1 MTALAHVRG
10 TSVTKAQEFNTDHI
24 DAINPDAAAIIAAA
38 LVHVP
43 FDGWTDE
50 ALVAGA
56 ADAGFSVDDVT
67 RLFPGGAVEAV
78 VMHSAMA
85 DAAMVEAFDSMSDRP
100 DRVHLMIR
108 EMILIRLDQAALH
121 KEAVRRG
128 LTLLAVPANALA
140 SARALYATV
149 DAMWRAAG
157 QRDTDISFYTKRAT
171 LAAVYSA
178 TLLAW
183 IADASGD
190 RAAIEGFL
198 DRRLRDVARLPKASA
213 PLRSALGAGQR
224 LAEGMFQIVGRARR

>member
-1 MTALAHVRG
+1 M
-10 TSVTKAQEFNTDHI
+10 TKADDLHGAYDH
-24 DAINPDAAAIIAAA
+24 AVHPDAAAIIAAS

-43 FDGWTDE
+43 FDGWTNE
-50 ALVAGA
+50 ALCAGA
-56 ADAGFSVDDVT
+56 AEAGFSADDVA
-67 RLFPGGAVEAV
+67 RLFPGGAVDAV
-78 VMHSAMA
+78 VMHSALA
-85 DAAMVEAFDSMSDRP
+85 DAAMIEAFEAMADRP

-108 EMILIRLDQAALH
+108 EMILIRLDQAAAH

-183 IADASGD
+183 IADSSGD
-190 RAAIEGFL
+190 RTVIEGFL
-198 DRRLRDVARLPKASA
+198 DRRLQDVSRIPKASA
-213 PLRSALGAGQR
+213 PLRSALNTGQR
-224 LAEGMFQIVGRARR
+224 LAEGMFQIVGRVRR

>member
-1 MTALAHVRG
+1 M
-10 TSVTKAQEFNTDHI
+10 TKADDLHGAYDHVVH
-24 DAINPDAAAIIAAA
+24 PDAAAIIAAA
-38 LVHVP
+38 LVHIP
-43 FDGWTDE
+43 FDGWTSE

-56 ADAGFSVDDVT
+56 AEAGFTADDVA
-67 RLFPGGAVEAV
+67 RLFPGGAVDAV
-78 VMHSAMA
+78 VMHSALA
-85 DAAMVEAFDSMSDRP
+85 DAAMIEAFEAMADKP

-108 EMILIRLDQAALH
+108 EMILIRLDRVAAH

-183 IADASGD
+183 IADTSGE
-190 RAAIEGFL
+190 RTVIEGFL
-198 DRRLRDVARLPKASA
+198 DRRLQDVARIPKASA
-213 PLRSALGAGQR
+213 PIRSALNTGQR
-224 LAEGMFQIVGRARR
+224 LAEGMFQIVGRVRR

>member
-1 MTALAHVRG
+1 M
-10 TSVTKAQEFNTDHI
+10 TKADDLHGAYDHVVH
-24 DAINPDAAAIIAAA
+24 PDAAAIIAAA
-38 LVHVP
+38 LVHIP
-43 FDGWTDE
+43 FDGWTSE

-56 ADAGFSVDDVT
+56 AEAGFTADDVA
-67 RLFPGGAVEAV
+67 RLFPGGAVDAV
-78 VMHSAMA
+78 VMHSALA
-85 DAAMVEAFDSMSDRP
+85 DAAMIEAFEAMADKP

-108 EMILIRLDQAALH
+108 EMILIRLDQVAAH

-183 IADASGD
+183 IADTSGE
-190 RAAIEGFL
+190 RAVIEGFL
-198 DRRLRDVARLPKASA
+198 DRRLQDVARIPKASA
-213 PLRSALGAGQR
+213 PIRSALNTGQR
-224 LAEGMFQIVGRARR
+224 LAEGMFQIVGRVRR

>member
-1 MTALAHVRG
+1 M
-10 TSVTKAQEFNTDHI
+10 TKADDLHGAYDHVVH
-24 DAINPDAAAIIAAA
+24 PDATAIIAAA
-38 LVHVP
+38 LVHIP
-43 FDGWTDE
+43 FDGWTSE

-56 ADAGFSVDDVT
+56 AEAGFTADDVA
-67 RLFPGGAVEAV
+67 RLFPGGAVDAV
-78 VMHSAMA
+78 VMHSALA
-85 DAAMVEAFDSMSDRP
+85 DAAMIEAFEAMADKP

-108 EMILIRLDQAALH
+108 EMILIRLDQVAAH

-183 IADASGD
+183 IADTSGE
-190 RAAIEGFL
+190 RAVIEGFL
-198 DRRLRDVARLPKASA
+198 DRRLQDVARIPKASA
-213 PLRSALGAGQR
+213 PIRSALNTGQR
-224 LAEGMFQIVGRARR
+224 LAEGMFQIVGRVRR

>member
-1 MTALAHVRG
+1 M
-10 TSVTKAQEFNTDHI
+10 TKADDLHGAYDHVVH
-24 DAINPDAAAIIAAA
+24 PDAAAIIAAA
-38 LVHVP
+38 LVHIP
-43 FDGWTDE
+43 FDGWTSE

-56 ADAGFSVDDVT
+56 AEAGFTADDVA
-67 RLFPGGAVEAV
+67 RLFPGGAVDAV
-78 VMHSAMA
+78 VMHSALA
-85 DAAMVEAFDSMSDRP
+85 DAAMIEAFEAMADKP

-108 EMILIRLDQAALH
+108 EMILIRLDQVAAH

-183 IADASGD
+183 IADTSGE
-190 RAAIEGFL
+190 RTVIEGFL
-198 DRRLRDVARLPKASA
+198 DRRLQDVARIPKASA
-213 PLRSALGAGQR
+213 PIRSALNTGQR
-224 LAEGMFQIVGRARR
+224 LAEGMFQIVGRVRR

>member
-1 MTALAHVRG
+1 MTREDGLHSANQYQL
-10 TSVTKAQEFNTDHI
+10 
-24 DAINPDAAAIIAAA
+24 DAEAVSIIEAA
-38 LVHVP
+38 LIHVP
-43 FDGWTDE
+43 FDGWGQE
-50 ALVAGA
+50 ALNAGA
-56 ADAGFSVDDVT
+56 ADAGFTADDVA
-67 RLFPGGAVEAV
+67 RLFPGGAVDAI

-85 DAAMVEAFDSMSDRP
+85 DAAMVAAFETMPDKP

-108 EMILIRLDQAALH
+108 AMVLIRLEQATPH

-128 LTLLAVPANALA
+128 LATLAVPNNALA

-190 RAAIEGFL
+190 PLVIEGFL
-198 DRRLRDVARLPKASA
+198 DRRLRDVSQIPKATA
-213 PLRSALGAGQR
+213 PLRSFVSTGQR
-224 LAEGMFQIVGRARR
+224 LAEGMFQVVGRARR

>member
-1 MTALAHVRG
+1 MTKTDDLHGAYDHV
-10 TSVTKAQEFNTDHI
+10 VH
-24 DAINPDAAAIIAAA
+24 PDAAAIIAAA
-38 LVHVP
+38 LVHIP
-43 FDGWTDE
+43 FDGWTSE

-56 ADAGFSVDDVT
+56 AEAGFTADDVA
-67 RLFPGGAVEAV
+67 RLFPGGAVDAV
-78 VMHSAMA
+78 VMHSALA
-85 DAAMVEAFDSMSDRP
+85 DAAMIEAFEAMADKP

-108 EMILIRLDQAALH
+108 EMILIRLDQVAAH

-183 IADASGD
+183 IADTSGE
-190 RAAIEGFL
+190 RAVIEGFL
-198 DRRLRDVARLPKASA
+198 DRRLQDVARIPKASA
-213 PLRSALGAGQR
+213 PIRSALNTGQR
-224 LAEGMFQIVGRARR
+224 LAEGMFQIVGRVRR

>member
-1 MTALAHVRG
+1 M
-10 TSVTKAQEFNTDHI
+10 TKAEDLNTDHMTTV
-24 DAINPDAAAIIAAA
+24 DADAAAIIAAA

-43 FDGWTDE
+43 FDGWTNE

-56 ADAGFSVDDVT
+56 TDAGFSADDVA
-67 RLFPGGAVEAV
+67 RLFPGGAVDAV
-78 VMHSAMA
+78 VMHSAIA
-85 DAAMVEAFDSMSDRP
+85 DAAMVEAFAAMPDRP

-128 LTLLAVPANALA
+128 LTLLALPANALA
-140 SARALYATV
+140 SARSLYATV

-198 DRRLRDVARLPKASA
+198 DRRLQDVARLPKAGA
-213 PLRSALGAGQR
+213 PLRSALSTGQR

>member
-1 MTALAHVRG
+1 MFGGTAM
-10 TSVTKAQEFNTDHI
+10 TKADDLRGDYKHAI
-24 DAINPDAAAIIAAA
+24 DPDAAAIIAAA

-43 FDGWTDE
+43 FDGWSNE
-50 ALVAGA
+50 SLVAGA
-56 ADAGFSVDDVT
+56 TDAGFAVNDVT
-67 RLFPGGAVEAV
+67 RLFPGGAVDAV
-78 VMHSAMA
+78 VMHSALA
-85 DAAMVEAFDSMSDRP
+85 DEAMVAAFETMAEPP

-108 EMILIRLDQAALH
+108 ELILIRLDQAATH

-128 LTLLAVPANALA
+128 LTLLAVPANALS

-183 IADASGD
+183 IADTSGD
-190 RAAIEGFL
+190 RTVIEGFL
-198 DRRLRDVARLPKASA
+198 DRRLQDVARLPKASA
-213 PLRSALGAGQR
+213 PLRTAINTGQR
-224 LAEGMFQIVGRARR
+224 IAQGMFQIVGRARR

>member
-1 MTALAHVRG
+1 M
-10 TSVTKAQEFNTDHI
+10 TKADDLHGAYDHVVH
-24 DAINPDAAAIIAAA
+24 PDAAAIIAAA
-38 LVHVP
+38 LVHIP
-43 FDGWTDE
+43 FDGWTSE

-56 ADAGFSVDDVT
+56 AEAGFTADDVA
-67 RLFPGGAVEAV
+67 RLFPGGAVDAV
-78 VMHSAMA
+78 VMHSALA
-85 DAAMVEAFDSMSDRP
+85 DAAMIEAFEAMADKP
-100 DRVHLMIR
+100 DRVHLTIR
-108 EMILIRLDQAALH
+108 EMILIRLDQVAAH

-183 IADASGD
+183 IADTSGE
-190 RAAIEGFL
+190 RAVIEGFL
-198 DRRLRDVARLPKASA
+198 DRRLQDVARIPKASA
-213 PLRSALGAGQR
+213 PIRSALNTGQR
-224 LAEGMFQIVGRARR
+224 LAEGMFQIVGRVRR

>member
-1 MTALAHVRG
+1 M
-10 TSVTKAQEFNTDHI
+10 TKADDLHGAHDH
-24 DAINPDAAAIIAAA
+24 AVHPDAAAIIAAS

-43 FDGWTDE
+43 FDGWTSE
-50 ALVAGA
+50 ALCAGA
-56 ADAGFSVDDVT
+56 AEAGFSVDDVA
-67 RLFPGGAVEAV
+67 RLFPGGAVDAV
-78 VMHSAMA
+78 VMHSALA
-85 DAAMVEAFDSMSDRP
+85 DAEMIEAFEAMTDKP

-108 EMILIRLDQAALH
+108 EMILIRLDQAAAH

-183 IADASGD
+183 IADTSGD
-190 RAAIEGFL
+190 RTVIEGFL
-198 DRRLRDVARLPKASA
+198 DRRLQDVARIPKASA
-213 PLRSALGAGQR
+213 PLRSALNTGQR
-224 LAEGMFQIVGRARR
+224 LAEGMFQIVGRVRR

>member
-1 MTALAHVRG
+1 
-10 TSVTKAQEFNTDHI
+10 VTKAEDINADHI
-24 DAINPDAAAIIAAA
+24 NAVDADAAAIIAAA

-50 ALVAGA
+50 SLMLGA
-56 ADAGFSVDDVT
+56 RDAGFSAEVAT
-67 RLFPGGAVEAV
+67 RLFPGGAVDAV
-78 VMHSAMA
+78 VMHSAIA
-85 DAAMVEAFDSMSDRP
+85 DAAMVEAFTSMPDRP

-108 EMILIRLDQAALH
+108 EMILIRLDQAVPH

-128 LTLLAVPANALA
+128 LTLLALPANALA

-190 RAAIEGFL
+190 RTVIEGFL
-198 DRRLRDVARLPKASA
+198 DRRLQDVARLPKASA
-213 PLRSALGAGQR
+213 PLRSALSTGQR

>member
-1 MTALAHVRG
+1 M
-10 TSVTKAQEFNTDHI
+10 TKADDLHGAYDHVVH
-24 DAINPDAAAIIAAA
+24 PDAAAIIAAA
-38 LVHVP
+38 LVHIP
-43 FDGWTDE
+43 FDGWTSE

-56 ADAGFSVDDVT
+56 AEAGFTADNVA
-67 RLFPGGAVEAV
+67 RLFPGGAVDAV
-78 VMHSAMA
+78 VMHSALA
-85 DAAMVEAFDSMSDRP
+85 DAAMIEAFEAMADKP

-108 EMILIRLDQAALH
+108 EMILIRLDQVAAH

-183 IADASGD
+183 IADTSGE
-190 RAAIEGFL
+190 RAVIEGFL
-198 DRRLRDVARLPKASA
+198 DRRLQDVARIPKASA
-213 PLRSALGAGQR
+213 PIRSALNTGQR
-224 LAEGMFQIVGRARR
+224 LAEGMFQIVGRVRR

>member
-1 MTALAHVRG
+1 M
-10 TSVTKAQEFNTDHI
+10 TKADDLHGAYDH
-24 DAINPDAAAIIAAA
+24 AVHPDAAAIIAAS

-43 FDGWTDE
+43 FEGWTNE
-50 ALVAGA
+50 ALCAGA
-56 ADAGFSVDDVT
+56 AEAGFSADDVA
-67 RLFPGGAVEAV
+67 RLFPGGAVDAV
-78 VMHSAMA
+78 VMHSALA
-85 DAAMVEAFDSMSDRP
+85 DAAMIEAFEAMADRP

-108 EMILIRLDQAALH
+108 EMILIRLDQAAAH

-183 IADASGD
+183 IADSSGD
-190 RAAIEGFL
+190 RTVIEGFL
-198 DRRLRDVARLPKASA
+198 DRRLQDVSRIPKASA
-213 PLRSALGAGQR
+213 PLRSALSTGQR
-224 LAEGMFQIVGRARR
+224 LAEGMFEIVGRVRR

>member
-1 MTALAHVRG
+1 M
-10 TSVTKAQEFNTDHI
+10 TKADNLHGAYDHVVH
-24 DAINPDAAAIIAAA
+24 PDAAAIIAAA
-38 LVHVP
+38 LVHIP
-43 FDGWTDE
+43 FDGWTSE

-56 ADAGFSVDDVT
+56 AEAGFTADDVA
-67 RLFPGGAVEAV
+67 RLFPGGAVDAV
-78 VMHSAMA
+78 VMHSALA
-85 DAAMVEAFDSMSDRP
+85 DAAMIEAFEAMADKP

-108 EMILIRLDQAALH
+108 EMILIRLDQVAAH

-183 IADASGD
+183 IADTSGE
-190 RAAIEGFL
+190 RAVIEGFL
-198 DRRLRDVARLPKASA
+198 DRRLQDVARIPKASA
-213 PLRSALGAGQR
+213 PIRSALNTGQR
-224 LAEGMFQIVGRARR
+224 LAEGMFQIVGRVRR

>member
-1 MTALAHVRG
+1 M
-10 TSVTKAQEFNTDHI
+10 TKADDLHGAYDHVVH
-24 DAINPDAAAIIAAA
+24 PDAAAIIAAA
-38 LVHVP
+38 LVHIP
-43 FDGWTDE
+43 FDGWTSE

-56 ADAGFSVDDVT
+56 AEAGFTADDVA
-67 RLFPGGAVEAV
+67 RLFPGGAVDAV
-78 VMHSAMA
+78 VMHSALA
-85 DAAMVEAFDSMSDRP
+85 DAAMIEAFEAMADKP

-108 EMILIRLDQAALH
+108 EMILIRLDQVAAH

-149 DAMWRAAG
+149 DAMWRDAG

-183 IADASGD
+183 IADTSGE
-190 RAAIEGFL
+190 RAVIEGFL
-198 DRRLRDVARLPKASA
+198 DRRLQDVARIPKASA
-213 PLRSALGAGQR
+213 PIRSALNTGQR
-224 LAEGMFQIVGRARR
+224 LAEGMFQIVGRVRR

>member
-1 MTALAHVRG
+1 M
-10 TSVTKAQEFNTDHI
+10 TKAEDLNTDHMTTV
-24 DAINPDAAAIIAAA
+24 DADAAAIIAAA

-43 FDGWTDE
+43 FDGWTNE

-56 ADAGFSVDDVT
+56 TDAGFSADDVA
-67 RLFPGGAVEAV
+67 RLFPGGAVDAV
-78 VMHSAMA
+78 VMHSAIA
-85 DAAMVEAFDSMSDRP
+85 DAAMVEAFAAMPDRP

-128 LTLLAVPANALA
+128 LTLLALPANALA

-198 DRRLRDVARLPKASA
+198 DRRLQDVARLPKAGA
-213 PLRSALGAGQR
+213 PLRSALSTGQR